1 MSRSPPTI
9 TPQMVAEAL
18 PTFVTA
24 HQIAEAIGCAD
35 STIYLWVQ
43 QGYIPH
49 VRLGRC
55 VRFSLR
61 EVQEWLAQAAKP
73 GPQTDDACA
82 REETR

>member
-1 MSRSPPTI
+1 MSTPAPTIVPPTATEI
-9 TPQMVAEAL
+9 L

-24 HQIAEAIGCAD
+24 QQLSQAVACAE

-55 VRFSLR
+55 VRFNLR
-61 EVQEWLAQAAKP
+61 DVQEWLAQAAKP
-73 GPQTDDACA
+73 GR
-82 REETR
+82 REATGG